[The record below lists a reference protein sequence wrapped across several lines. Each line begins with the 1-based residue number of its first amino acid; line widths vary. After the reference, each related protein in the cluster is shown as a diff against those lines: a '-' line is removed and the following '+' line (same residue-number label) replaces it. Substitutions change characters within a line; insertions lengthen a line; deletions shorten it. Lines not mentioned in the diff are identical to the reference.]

1 MKLIHN
7 IHLFFVTYFYRFL
20 TFILPIFIS
29 KKSAKD
35 GILFL
40 ENFPIENAG
49 YQYRAKKWVD
59 IFNNE
64 NLNAEVVTLFED
76 KNDFEQQFKNDDVT
90 LFFIKSIRKRFQQC
104 MYARKFK
111 TVIVRR
117 ELLLYNDYGNLFMD
131 KFLLKI
137 HNNVI
142 LDFDDD
148 IAAAKKQPKVIT
160 NFYGKLMCEDENKF
174 NNSLRLYKRFVV
186 ASEYLKEKIL
196 KENINIKK
204 SDVIVIPTCV
214 DYDKYPAKTYNF
226 DKEHIFTFGWIGG
239 DHNYHLL
246 QDIIPVLNNLS
257 KDYKFKLLVIGGK
270 KFEAKTNFEIDFRKW
285 SLKTEIEDLM
295 DIDVGLMPLKNN
307 ETSKGKGGFKLLQY
321 MGLGIVGVAFNLTIN
336 KEIVTNYENS
346 FLYSD
351 NEELFLIL
359 SQILSNKFNLKN
371 IGKKA
376 KENIEKNY
384 TFTANKVK
392 YIDFIKN
399 EDL

>member
-1 MKLIHN
+1 MKLLLFIQIH
-7 IHLFFVTYFYRFL
+7 FYRLLSF
-20 TFILPIFIS
+20 FIP
-29 KKSAKD
+29 KKKAK
-35 GILFL
+35 I
-40 ENFPIENAG
+40 ENSVLYLAAFFPENAG
-49 YQYRAKKWVD
+49 YHWRVKLWAELLEKENYKVD
-59 IFNNE
+59 VLHALNE
-64 NLNAEVVTLFED
+64 KEFYEYSKNSALFMFRFLN
-76 KNDFEQQFKNDDVT
+76 
-90 LFFIKSIRKRFQQC
+90 IRFWQILK
-104 MYARKFK
+104 ARKFK

-117 ELLLYNDYGNLFMD
+117 EILLFNEYGNM
-131 KFLLKI
+131 FLEKMLRRFCS
-137 HNNVI
+137 NLI

-148 IAAAKKQPKVIT
+148 LSASKKQPKKI
-160 NFYGKLMCEDENKF
+160 
-174 NNSLRLYKRFVV
+174 NSLYAKLLLENGNSFRESLKYYDKFIVG
-186 ASEYLKEKIL
+186 SQYLKEYVITHS
-196 KENINIKK
+196 NIKEK
-204 SDVIVIPTCV
+204 NIEIIPTCV
-214 DYDKYPAKTYNF
+214 DYDKYPAKIYKF
-226 DKEHIFTFGWIGG
+226 DKKHIFTLGWIGG
-239 DHNYHLL
+239 NHNYHLL
-246 QDIIPVLNNLS
+246 QEIIPVLNKLAS
-257 KDYKFKLLVIGGK
+257 DYKFKLLVIGGK
-270 KFEAKTNFEIDFRKW
+270 KFEAQTNFEIDFRRW
-285 SLKTEIEDLM
+285 SLETEIEDLM

>member
-1 MKLIHN
+1 
-7 IHLFFVTYFYRFL
+7 
-20 TFILPIFIS
+20 
-29 KKSAKD
+29 
-35 GILFL
+35 
-40 ENFPIENAG
+40 
-49 YQYRAKKWVD
+49 
-59 IFNNE
+59 
-64 NLNAEVVTLFED
+64 
-76 KNDFEQQFKNDDVT
+76 
-90 LFFIKSIRKRFQQC
+90 
-104 MYARKFK
+104 
-111 TVIVRR
+111 
-117 ELLLYNDYGNLFMD
+117 
-131 KFLLKI
+131 
-137 HNNVI
+137 
-142 LDFDDD
+142 
-148 IAAAKKQPKVIT
+148 
-160 NFYGKLMCEDENKF
+160 
-174 NNSLRLYKRFVV
+174 
-186 ASEYLKEKIL
+186 
-196 KENINIKK
+196 
-204 SDVIVIPTCV
+204 
-214 DYDKYPAKTYNF
+214 
-226 DKEHIFTFGWIGG
+226 HIFTFGWIGG